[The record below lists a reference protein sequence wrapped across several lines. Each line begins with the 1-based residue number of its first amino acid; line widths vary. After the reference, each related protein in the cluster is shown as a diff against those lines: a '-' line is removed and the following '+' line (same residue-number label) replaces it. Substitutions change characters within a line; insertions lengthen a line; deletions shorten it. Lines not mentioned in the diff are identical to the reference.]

1 MQSGPVSRV
10 LSRTTIYL
18 LPALLPVSSAQP
30 ERSAGHT
37 MRSYLRLL
45 RMGFTKPRC
54 CQHAGSLLHYR
65 FSFSL
70 YANAQVRV
78 FFSAAL
84 SVGSPRLAVSQHPA
98 LWSPDF
104 PHSTLPLSW
113 TGTPRLSGPLCMGDC
128 ITFIRPEA
136 PKSNNLQ
143 VNETLRVRGFLATC

>member
-1 MQSGPVSRV
+1 
-10 LSRTTIYL
+10 
-18 LPALLPVSSAQP
+18 
-30 ERSAGHT
+30 
-37 MRSYLRLL
+37 
-45 RMGFTKPRC
+45 MGFTKPCC

-104 PHSTLPLSW
+104 PHSTLPISW

-128 ITFIRPEA
+128 ITFISSEA

-143 VNETLRVRGFLATC
+143 VNEMLRGRGFLAICSAREVEMGKEDVIWYVVFMKSNSCLFECCYDGQAYIRKD

>member
-1 MQSGPVSRV
+1 
-10 LSRTTIYL
+10 
-18 LPALLPVSSAQP
+18 
-30 ERSAGHT
+30 
-37 MRSYLRLL
+37 
-45 RMGFTKPRC
+45 MGFTKPRC

-104 PHSTLPLSW
+104 PHSTLPISW

-128 ITFIRPEA
+128 ITFISSEVL
-136 PKSNNLQ
+136 KSNNLQ
-143 VNETLRVRGFLATC
+143 VNEMLRVRGFLAVCSAKRGGEERRRAEKSANWYAVFMKSNGSHFECCYDKEA